1 MNKITVWKITGKRTR
16 PNGGTSELL
25 ATAFGADEAAAR
37 RNFERSQAR
46 IAQTHPDLPIW
57 QSSELTFTPVE
68 QVEPI

>member
-1 MNKITVWKITGKRTR
+1 MILVWHITGKRPL

-46 IAQTHPDLPIW
+46 IAHTHPELHIW
-57 QSSELTFTPVE
+57 QPNELTFTQVE
-68 QVEPI
+68 QK

>member
-1 MNKITVWKITGKRTR
+1 MITVSKITGKRSR

-25 ATAFGADEAAAR
+25 ATAFGPDETAAR

-46 IAQTHPDLPIW
+46 IAHTHPDLYIW
-57 QSSELTFTPVE
+57 QPPELTFTPVE

>member
-16 PNGGTSELL
+16 PNSGTSELL
-25 ATAFGADEAAAR
+25 ATAFGPDETAAR

-46 IAQTHPDLPIW
+46 IAQTHPELPIW